1 MNTNSPESNH
11 NVYQTDPFHHTDEQD
26 VAFTTIH
33 TENNSSDKKEN
44 ICDQIEYY
52 RHRYP
57 RLELGLKLIYQ
68 VIAGFFMLMFL
79 FYFIGNF
86 ISLINTLQ
94 NLYEFV
100 GENINAIVG
109 LICLYLILLGFI
121 VCEVWMMKS
130 EKPIYRFMWLFWLS
144 FIILIFVS
152 VSSKQEMDPLK
163 NEALFNE
170 NYFLFSFVLFL
181 FFTFCQYVKHYIKIR
196 DNLVKLR
203 ALNER
208 KEHINP

>member
-1 MNTNSPESNH
+1 MNTSLPESN
-11 NVYQTDPFHHTDEQD
+11 NNTTQSTQFHHINERD
-26 VAFTTIH
+26 TTFATTH
-33 TENNSSDKKEN
+33 TENNLSAKKKN
-44 ICDQIEYY
+44 ICDHIEDY

-57 RLELGLKLIYQ
+57 RTELGIKLIYQ

-79 FYFIGNF
+79 FYFIGNY

-109 LICLYLILLGFI
+109 LICFYLILLGFI

-130 EKPIYRFMWLFWLS
+130 EKPIYRFMWLFLLS

-196 DNLVKLR
+196 DNLVKLK